1 MAAPEQPLVIS
12 RGCTSS
18 SSVSPPRGDRTL
30 LVRHLPAE
38 LTAEEKEDLLK
49 YFGAQSVR
57 VLSDKG
63 RLKHTAF
70 ATFPNEKAA
79 IKALTRLH
87 QLKLLGHTLVVEFAK
102 EQDRVHSPCPTS
114 VSEKKKRSDDP
125 VEDDKEKKELG
136 YLTIENGIAPN
147 HGLTFP
153 LNSCLKY
160 MYPPPSSTIL
170 ANIVNAL
177 ASVPKFYV
185 QVLHLMN
192 KMNLPTPFGPITARP
207 PMYEDYMPLHAPLP
221 PTSPQPPEEPPLP
234 DEDEELSSAESEYE
248 SSDDEDRQRMNKLM
262 ELANLQPKRP
272 KTIKQRRV
280 RKKRK
285 IKDMLNTPLCPSH
298 SSLHPV
304 LLPSDVFDQPQPVGH
319 KRIEFHISTDMPAAF
334 KKDLE
339 KEQNREE
346 KDHDIPATEVDASNI
361 GFGKIFPKPNLN
373 ITEEIKEDSDEMP
386 SECISRR
393 ELEKGRISREE
404 METLSVFRSYEPG
417 EPNCRIYV
425 KNLAKHVQEKDLKYI
440 FGRYVDF
447 SSETQRIMFDIRL
460 MKEGRMKG
468 QAFIGL
474 PNEKAAAKA
483 LKEANGYV
491 LFGKPMVVQFA
502 RSARPKQDPKE
513 GKRKC

>member
-1 MAAPEQPLVIS
+1 MALFATS

-18 SSVSPPRGDRTL
+18 SSLSLPRGDQTL

-38 LTAEEKEDLLK
+38 LTTDW
-49 YFGAQSVR
+49 YMSCQIRGSI
-57 VLSDKG
+57 DK
-63 RLKHTAF
+63 T
-70 ATFPNEKAA
+70 PS
-79 IKALTRLH
+79 
-87 QLKLLGHTLVVEFAK
+87 VVEFAK
-102 EQDRVHSPCPTS
+102 EKDQAHSPGPTS
-114 VSEKKKRSDDP
+114 VSKKKKNSDDP
-125 VEDDKEKKELG
+125 VKDDKEKKELG
-136 YLTIENGIAPN
+136 YLTVENGIAPN

-153 LNSCLKY
+153 NSCLKY

-170 ANIVNAL
+170 ANRVNAL
-177 ASVPKFYV
+177 ASMPKFYV

-192 KMNLPTPFGPITARP
+192 KMNLPTPFRPITVRP
-207 PMYEDYMPLHAPLP
+207 PMYEDHMPLHAPLP
-221 PTSPQPPEEPPLP
+221 PTSPQPPEEPPWP
-234 DEDEELSSAESEYE
+234 DDDEELSNEELEYE
-248 SSDDEDRQRMNKLM
+248 ST
-262 ELANLQPKRP
+262 NLQLQRP
-272 KTIKQRRV
+272 KTIKHT
-280 RKKRK
+280 
-285 IKDMLNTPLCPSH
+285 LLCPSH

-304 LLPSDVFDQPQPVGH
+304 LLPSDVFDQPQPVDN

-339 KEQNREE
+339 PE
-346 KDHDIPATEVDASNI
+346 KNYDLPATKVDASNI
-361 GFGKIFPKPNLN
+361 GFGKIFPKPNWN

-386 SECISRR
+386 SECVSRR
-393 ELEKGRISREE
+393 ELEKDRISREE

-417 EPNCRIYV
+417 EQKCRIYV
-425 KNLAKHVQEKDLKYI
+425 KNLARHVQEKDLKYI

-447 SSETQRIMFDIRL
+447 SSETQWITFDIRL

-468 QAFIGL
+468 QAFTAL
-474 PNEKAAAKA
+474 PKEKAAAKA